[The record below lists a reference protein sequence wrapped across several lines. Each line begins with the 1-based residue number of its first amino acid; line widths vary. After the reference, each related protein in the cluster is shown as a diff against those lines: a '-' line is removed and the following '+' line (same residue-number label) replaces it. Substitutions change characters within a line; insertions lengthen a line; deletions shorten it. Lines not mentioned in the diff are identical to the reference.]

1 MNNHLNADIF
11 GYIDEYQRALCDPA
25 LEEFDGGS
33 PSAEAKEAAARLA
46 AALGFCRLF
55 GLDPGEDDG
64 TLPAPEALGA
74 AEAVFQWVADVK
86 EMVEEL
92 PRRWDEALDSI
103 EADGLCADVL
113 EGRMRI
119 WAAEVALSEAAL
131 EAMNCAD
138 PLTDA
143 LNFKLDELASAVDEL
158 DRAIRVEEIMFLLST
173 LVGTAL
179 LENWRSMLVEPY
191 SIVLPYWLDGTLE
204 EFHRRSEELVRKSAA
219 EFTVL
224 MPRRVAAPQRSSDL
238 IRNLVPIAV
247 AADATSEKP
256 PVILLRWES
265 PDGKYLAELPVPGT
279 PLVGQKLVLKIMER
293 ESTNPATELAKTPV
307 NLAGIEGIL
316 TEQAKMEL
324 AIEALKEA
332 AEQASELPLTV
343 GGDRWNELSPLL

>member
-11 GYIDEYQRALCDPA
+11 GYIDEYRRALCNPA
-25 LEEFDGGS
+25 LEEFDSGT
-33 PSAEAKEAAARLA
+33 PSAEAKEAAAQLA

-55 GLDPGEDDG
+55 GLDLGEDDG

-74 AEAVFQWVADVK
+74 AEAVFIWVANLK
-86 EMVEEL
+86 KMVDEL
-92 PRRWDEALDSI
+92 PQRWDEAMDTI
-103 EADGLCADVL
+103 EAEGLCADVL

-131 EAMNCAD
+131 EAMRCAD
-138 PLTDA
+138 PLTDT
-143 LNFKLDELASAVDEL
+143 LNVKLDELASAVDEL
-158 DRAIRVEEIMFLLST
+158 DRAIQNEEIMFLLST

-191 SIVLPYWLDGTLE
+191 SIALPYWLDGTLE
-204 EFHRRSEELVRKSAA
+204 EFDRRSEEIVRESAA
-219 EFTVL
+219 EFSHL
-224 MPRRVAAPQRSSDL
+224 IPRRAVTPGRSANVV
-238 IRNLVPIAV
+238 RNLVAIAV
-247 AADATSEKP
+247 AADATSEES

-265 PDGKYLAELPVPGT
+265 PDGKYLAELPVPST
-279 PLVGQKLVLKIMER
+279 PVVGQKLVLEVMER
-293 ESTNPATELAKTPV
+293 ESTHPATELAKTPV

-324 AIEALKEA
+324 VIEALKQA
-332 AEQASELPLTV
+332 AEQASELPLIV